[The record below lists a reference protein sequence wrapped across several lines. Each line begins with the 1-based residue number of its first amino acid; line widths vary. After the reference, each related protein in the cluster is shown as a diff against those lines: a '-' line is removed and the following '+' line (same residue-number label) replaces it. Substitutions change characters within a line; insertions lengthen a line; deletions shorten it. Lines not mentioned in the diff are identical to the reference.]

1 MFGKHD
7 NAAKRLT
14 RLFEL
19 YEQKMYRVA
28 YAILHDEGQA
38 EDAVMSAFEGIVRSG
53 KVPRNPAS
61 KDAERLAF
69 AAVRNAAIDQ
79 YRRNARERVHTRPIG
94 DGEFAIAANPDE
106 EPERATLAQAGF
118 DAIVEPLREPQQDVL
133 RERFAEGSSVRET
146 ARSLGISEASVRK
159 RQQRAIA
166 QIRNLRGIVNE

>member
-1 MFGKHD
+1 MFGRHD
-7 NAAKRLT
+7 NATEHLT

-38 EDAVMSAFEGIVRSG
+38 EDAVMSAFVNIVRSG
-53 KVPRNPAS
+53 KVPRDPTS
-61 KDAERLAF
+61 KDAERIAF
-69 AAVRNAAIDQ
+69 ATVRNAAIDQ
-79 YRRNARERVHTRPIG
+79 YRRNARERVYMRPIG
-94 DGEFAIAANPDE
+94 DGEFAIAANPAE
-106 EPERATLAQAGF
+106 EPEHAALAQAGF
-118 DAIVEPLREPQQDVL
+118 DAIVESLREPQQDVL

-146 ARSLGISEASVRK
+146 AKNLGISEASVRK